1 MQDMTS
7 TRPID
12 RSPFDRTI
20 AVWNHKGGTFKTSV
34 VANLGYLFA
43 AGGNKVLLVDM
54 DPQANLDI
62 DFGIPA
68 NERER
73 GIGLAEALREGT
85 ALPPPQHLSEN
96 LHLVS
101 GGPALHE
108 FTDPASL
115 AAILERVTTA
125 RYDLLA
131 QALAPL
137 AWDYDLIFIDSGPA
151 QTLLSQT
158 ILGVARWLVVPTRTD
173 NASITGL
180 VDVQDA
186 IDGVAS
192 CNPDLQ
198 LLGVVL
204 AGVGARATRIAAD
217 KRHAI
222 DTVLGAGTV
231 FDAVIHYSE
240 KVSVL
245 ARQQGKTVAELAN
258 EYHNTQPAY
267 TYLAK
272 GQNIPNV
279 AKAAVS
285 IETDYLRLATEIS
298 DRMFTSDDMR
308 LAEEWANSG
317 RTVGALPRRQR
328 PQRPTPRTT
337 SQPPVSS
344 PDTPAPKKAQKTPTS
359 QPGRQR
365 INVTVYVVP
374 ELHERL
380 RSRSAATGVT
390 VSDLVVHAL
399 AFVADH
405 AGEAIADD
413 LRVETGPGMGAGLFD
428 VTPSRPVGV
437 AKTQLGVRMTRHNK
451 DGLDQL
457 TRTSG
462 ARDRSHLVSVAVR
475 DYLDSNPVKKGRHV
489 R

>member
-68 NERER
+68 GERER
-73 GIGLAEALREGT
+73 GMGLAEALREGT

-101 GGPALHE
+101 GGAALNE

-115 AAILERVTTA
+115 AAILDRVTTA

-298 DRMFTSDDMR
+298 DRPDAGHPNYSDPHGDPS
-308 LAEEWANSG
+308 SG
-317 RTVGALPRRQR
+317 LCRPLDQRRAPNPYGYRHSGQGQQRGRPVPNPGGLDRQR
-328 PQRPTPRTT
+328 RTGAGRRT
-337 SQPPVSS
+337 DHHPQPPL
-344 PDTPAPKKAQKTPTS
+344 PDPVHPPAPRQGHDPA
-359 QPGRQR
+359 QPGRPNCR
-365 INVTVYVVP
+365 D
-374 ELHERL
+374 
-380 RSRSAATGVT
+380 SAAQHQSSRD
-390 VSDLVVHAL
+390 SD
-399 AFVADH
+399 DH
-405 AGEAIADD
+405 
-413 LRVETGPGMGAGLFD
+413 LPRPGA
-428 VTPSRPVGV
+428 P
-437 AKTQLGVRMTRHNK
+437 
-451 DGLDQL
+451 
-457 TRTSG
+457 
-462 ARDRSHLVSVAVR
+462 RDRRMVPPLRA
-475 DYLDSNPVKKGRHV
+475 PAATPAGRP
-489 R
+489 RR

>member
-101 GGPALHE
+101 GGAALNE

-115 AAILERVTTA
+115 AAILDRVTTA

-298 DRMFTSDDMR
+298 DRMFTSD
-308 LAEEWANSG
+308 EQE
-317 RTVGALPRRQR
+317 
-328 PQRPTPRTT
+328 
-337 SQPPVSS
+337 
-344 PDTPAPKKAQKTPTS
+344 PD
-359 QPGRQR
+359 
-365 INVTVYVVP
+365 
-374 ELHERL
+374 H
-380 RSRSAATGVT
+380 
-390 VSDLVVHAL
+390 D
-399 AFVADH
+399 
-405 AGEAIADD
+405 
-413 LRVETGPGMGAGLFD
+413 
-428 VTPSRPVGV
+428 
-437 AKTQLGVRMTRHNK
+437 
-451 DGLDQL
+451 
-457 TRTSG
+457 
-462 ARDRSHLVSVAVR
+462 
-475 DYLDSNPVKKGRHV
+475 
-489 R
+489 